1 MSIPPSCFPRA
12 FHQIQ
17 RQHHQ
22 DETQHDHQGTQG
34 LPSQKHLNSFVTNT
48 LFQAS

>member
-1 MSIPPSCFPRA
+1 MPIPPSCFPRA
-12 FHQIQ
+12 FRQIQ

-22 DETQHDHQGTQG
+22 DGTQHDHQGTQE
-34 LPSQKHLNSFVTNT
+34 LPSQKRLNFLVTNT